1 MPSAAAAEAP
11 VREPSTRPYD
21 GDVFAWA
28 TTQARLIR
36 DGRFES
42 VDRDGVAEEI
52 ESVGRSETSE
62 LRRRTQTLLE
72 HLHKLDASAASDP
85 RANWRETVRRSRRE
99 IKRLLDDSPSLR
111 RDLAAL
117 LAASRRARPG
127 SRSSSWRMP
136 ARVQPRS
143 STVSATAASRSIRC
157 SAPGSPVT
165 SPRIDE
171 SGRQGRLICAS
182 SSGPALAG
190 LERFGTRQV
199 RAHCLPN
206 EREARP

>member
-1 MPSAAAAEAP
+1 MPSAAAAEAS

-42 VDRDGVAEEI
+42 VDREGVAEEI

-72 HLHKLDASAASDP
+72 HLYKVDASAASEP

-117 LAASRRARPG
+117 LVSEQESTARFTVELLEDAGESAAAILDRLGNGGFTFDQVFGSWFPG
-127 SRSSSWRMP
+127 D
-136 ARVQPRS
+136 
-143 STVSATAASRSIRC
+143 VSEDR
-157 SAPGSPVT
+157 
-165 SPRIDE
+165 
-171 SGRQGRLICAS
+171 
-182 SSGPALAG
+182 
-190 LERFGTRQV
+190 
-199 RAHCLPN
+199 
-206 EREARP
+206 